1 LTSRGVRGIVAAAT
15 KDRCLASQPL
25 LLRLLGPEPR
35 PALVTTVLVVGEIRL
50 YREGLALIL
59 SGAPGFEPIGSAG
72 DVTAAV
78 GVYRRTRPDV
88 VLLDAAVTD
97 TVGAVRAL
105 VESEPEMRVVVLG
118 VDEQE
123 SEVIAYAEAGVSGYV
138 TRSADTAALCDVLRT
153 VARGGALCSPEV
165 TATLLRRVATLSAER
180 TPPRR
185 TSRLTLRE
193 REIVELMRDG
203 LTNKEIAQ
211 RLCIEVATVKN
222 HVHNILD
229 KLDVRRRGDVATA
242 IRA

>member
-1 LTSRGVRGIVAAAT
+1 
-15 KDRCLASQPL
+15 L
-25 LLRLLGPEPR
+25 LLRLLGPEHR

-59 SGAPGFEPIGSAG
+59 RNAPGFEPVGSAG
-72 DVTAAV
+72 DAAAAV
-78 GVYRRTRPDV
+78 GVYRRTLPDV
-88 VLLDAAVTD
+88 VLLDAAVAD
-97 TVGAVRAL
+97 TVAAVRAL
-105 VESEPEMRVVVLG
+105 VEAEPEMRVVVLG

-138 TRSADTAALCDVLRT
+138 TRGADTAALCDVLRT
-153 VARGGALCSPEV
+153 VARGGTLCSPEV
-165 TATLLRRVATLSAER
+165 TATLLRRVATLSAQR

>member
-1 LTSRGVRGIVAAAT
+1 
-15 KDRCLASQPL
+15 L
-25 LLRLLGPEPR
+25 LLRLLVPETG
-35 PALVTTVLVVGEIRL
+35 AGIMTTVLVVGDIRL

-59 SGAPGFEPIGSAG
+59 RDAPGFEPVGTAG
-72 DVTAAV
+72 DVASAV
-78 GVYRRTRPDV
+78 GVFRKTRPNV
-88 VLLDAAVTD
+88 VLLDAAMAD
-97 TVGAVRAL
+97 TVEAVRAL
-105 VESEPEMRVVVLG
+105 VEAEPEMRVVVLG

-138 TRSADTAALCDVLRT
+138 TRAADTAALCDVLRT
-153 VARGGALCSPEV
+153 VARGGTLCSPEV
-165 TATLLRRVATLSAER
+165 TATLLRRVATLSAQR
-180 TPPRR
+180 TQPRT

-193 REIVELMRDG
+193 REIVELMRSG

-229 KLDVRRRGDVATA
+229 KLDVRRRGDVATV

>member
-1 LTSRGVRGIVAAAT
+1 M
-15 KDRCLASQPL
+15 
-25 LLRLLGPEPR
+25 
-35 PALVTTVLVVGEIRL
+35 TTVLVVGDICL

-59 SGAPGFEPIGSAG
+59 RDAPGFEPVGTAG
-72 DVTAAV
+72 DVSHAI
-78 GVYRRTRPDV
+78 GVFREMRPNV
-88 VLLDAAVTD
+88 VLLDAAMAD
-97 TVGAVRAL
+97 TVEAVRAL
-105 VESEPEMRVVVLG
+105 VEAEPEMRVVVLG

-138 TRSADTAALCDVLRT
+138 TRAADTAALCDVLQT
-153 VARGGALCSPEV
+153 VARGGTLCSPAV
-165 TATLLRRVATLSAER
+165 TATLLRRVATLSAQR
-180 TPPRR
+180 TQPRR

>member
-1 LTSRGVRGIVAAAT
+1 
-15 KDRCLASQPL
+15 L
-25 LLRLLGPEPR
+25 LLRLFGPEPR
-35 PALVTTVLVVGEIRL
+35 PEIVTTVLVVGDICL

-59 SGAPGFEPIGSAG
+59 RDVPGFEPVGTAG
-72 DVTAAV
+72 DVPGAV
-78 GVYRRTRPDV
+78 SAFRKTRPQV
-88 VLLDAAVTD
+88 VLLDAAMAD
-97 TVGAVRAL
+97 TVRTVRAL
-105 VESEPEMRVVVLG
+105 VEAEPEMRVVVLG

-138 TRSADTAALCDVLRT
+138 TRAADTAGLCDVLRT
-153 VARGGALCSPEV
+153 VARGGTLCSPEV
-165 TATLLRRVATLSAER
+165 TATLLRRVATLSAQR
-180 TPPRR
+180 TQPRR

>member
-1 LTSRGVRGIVAAAT
+1 MTR
-15 KDRCLASQPL
+15 
-25 LLRLLGPEPR
+25 
-35 PALVTTVLVVGEIRL
+35 VLVVGDIRL

-59 SGAPGFEPIGSAG
+59 RDAPGMKPVGTADDVSGAIDAFR
-72 DVTAAV
+72 AV
-78 GVYRRTRPDV
+78 HPNV
-88 VLLDAAVTD
+88 VLLDAAMPD
-97 TVGAVRAL
+97 TVGAVRSL
-105 VESEPEMRVVVLG
+105 VEAEPEMRVVVLG

-138 TRSADTAALCDVLRT
+138 TRAADTAALCDVLET
-153 VARGGALCSPEV
+153 VSRGGTLCSPQV
-165 TATLLRRVATLSAER
+165 TATLLRRVAALSAQR
-180 TPPRR
+180 TETRK

-203 LTNKEIAQ
+203 LSNKEIAQ

-242 IRA
+242 LRA